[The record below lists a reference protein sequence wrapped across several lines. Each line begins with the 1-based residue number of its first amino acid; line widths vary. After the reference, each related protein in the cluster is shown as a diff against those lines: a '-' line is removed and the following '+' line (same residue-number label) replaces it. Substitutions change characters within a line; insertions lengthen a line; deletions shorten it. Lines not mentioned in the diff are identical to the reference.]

1 MKNTLVELKG
11 QSVKLVFWASDSEDK
26 VAQQAARDLGGFL
39 ADLKTTY
46 TASLDKLNP
55 LNRMFSPEIEE
66 YQETFSEVE
75 LESLAL
81 QSGLYSRFRV
91 DPQISNKIFET
102 IYKSWIRSSI
112 NHTLAKDV
120 LVIRKNKKTVAMI
133 TLGEKENRGNIG
145 LIAVD
150 ENYRGK
156 GLGAGLV
163 RSANA
168 WFLKQGYFVAQV
180 VTQGRNLAACKL
192 YENCGYSLEKIENY
206 YHFWL

>member
-1 MKNTLVELKG
+1 MRQDQFFAEVDRAFGIRAHGRFEPNTDVYIDEARGRLVVHVELAG
-11 QSVKLVFWASDSEDK
+11 SDGD
-26 VAQQAARDLGGFL
+26 
-39 ADLKTTY
+39 
-46 TASLDKLNP
+46 
-55 LNRMFSPEIEE
+55 
-66 YQETFSEVE
+66 E
-75 LESLAL
+75 L
-81 QSGLYSRFRV
+81 R
-91 DPQISNKIFET
+91 
-102 IYKSWIRSSI
+102 
-112 NHTLAKDV
+112 
-120 LVIRKNKKTVAMI
+120 
-133 TLGEKENRGNIG
+133 
-145 LIAVD
+145 IAVD